1 MSDISASHDP
11 GKNNYENMSSFRSQL
26 CPLLFLA
33 TIFFLNFI
41 SRVIPGPLMPAIEND
56 MGVSHS
62 EAGSLFLFISLGY
75 FVTLIGSGFVSSRI
89 THRGTIILSAIS
101 TGLSLLC
108 ISFCD
113 SLSEIHLGML
123 ALGMAAGFYLPS
135 GIATLTTLINFRHW
149 GKAIAI
155 HELAPNLSF
164 VAAPLL
170 AEAILCG
177 FSWRAV
183 PAFLGVFSLV
193 AGLAFSFFGKGEE
206 NSGAPPNFR
215 SFKILL
221 SEPSFWIMTA
231 LFGLAIGG
239 SLGIY
244 NMLPLYLVSERGVDR
259 NYANTLIA
267 LSRVSGLGMAFF
279 AGWATD
285 RLGTK
290 FTIKCVFLL
299 TGLTTM
305 LMGIVPDSWI
315 LIIVFLQ
322 PVMAVCFFPAG
333 FAALSSMGPSTTR
346 NLSVSL
352 TIPLAFLLGGGI
364 IPAGVG
370 MMGDSGYFSQG
381 IALTG
386 GLILIGFGLSFYLE
400 FSDK

>member
-1 MSDISASHDP
+1 
-11 GKNNYENMSSFRSQL
+11 MSSFRSQL

-41 SRVIPGPLMPAIEND
+41 SRIIPGPLMPAIEND
-56 MGVSHS
+56 IGVSHS

-89 THRGTIILSAIS
+89 AHRGTIILSAIS
-101 TGLSLLC
+101 TGLALLFISLC
-108 ISFCD
+108 N

-170 AEAILCG
+170 AEAILYR

-193 AGLAFSFFGKGEE
+193 AGLAFSLFGKGGEDLG
-206 NSGAPPNFR
+206 NPPSFK

-221 SEPSFWIMTA
+221 SEPSFWIMIA

-279 AGWATD
+279 SGWATD

-299 TGLTTM
+299 TGLTTV

-333 FAALSSMGPSTTR
+333 FAAISSMGPSTTR

-370 MMGDSGYFSQG
+370 MMGDAGYFSQG

-400 FSDK
+400 FPDKQR